1 MEYGLIGNPLGH
13 SISPAIHACFHNGID
28 YQLHPVETEEALKQF
43 LEERNFKAVNVT
55 IPWKQK
61 VIPYLDEL
69 DPAARAIGAV
79 NCIVNDHGRLT
90 GHNTDVSGFRQMMER
105 NHVSLSGKTAV
116 LGTGGASHA
125 VCQAVVDLGG
135 SVVLVSRHP
144 REGSRF
150 SMISYP
156 ELMASSFDVLINTT
170 PVGMSPDCDAA
181 PVEIGKLSSVHT
193 VADIIANPLRTK
205 LQFEAQLA
213 GKKAYGGLEML
224 VRQAARAQEL
234 FFGTAVDEKAVMS
247 CLWQMKMMQSNVVL
261 IGMPSSGK
269 TVVGRMLAQQLGW
282 DFVEMDAEL
291 VKRFG
296 TSIRN
301 VFETKGETW
310 FRDQET
316 KLIEDLRS
324 KKRTVISTGG
334 GVIKRVENM
343 RMLAENG
350 VVIWLDRSPMLL
362 HGTSERPLSPD
373 DDAIRRLYEE
383 RLPLYRLYSDRCV
396 ENNRQLNETVHA
408 IEEIVRGVN

>member
-1 MEYGLIGNPLGH
+1 
-13 SISPAIHACFHNGID
+13 
-28 YQLHPVETEEALKQF
+28 
-43 LEERNFKAVNVT
+43 
-55 IPWKQK
+55 
-61 VIPYLDEL
+61 
-69 DPAARAIGAV
+69 
-79 NCIVNDHGRLT
+79 
-90 GHNTDVSGFRQMMER
+90 
-105 NHVSLSGKTAV
+105 
-116 LGTGGASHA
+116 
-125 VCQAVVDLGG
+125 
-135 SVVLVSRHP
+135 
-144 REGSRF
+144 
-150 SMISYP
+150 
-156 ELMASSFDVLINTT
+156 
-170 PVGMSPDCDAA
+170 MSPDCDAV

-193 VADIIANPLRTK
+193 VADIIANPLRTR

-234 FFGTAVDEKAVMS
+234 FFGTAVDEKTVMS

-350 VVIWLDRSPMLL
+350 VVIWLDRSPRLL

-396 ENNRQLNETVHA
+396 ENNGQLNETVHA
-408 IEEIVRGVN
+408 IEEIVRGEN